1 MNNTF
6 TYDINARR
14 TSSDMV
20 FAASRKP
27 TKKLDSPEMNH
38 MAPPAFGKSGT
49 KGSQALMRTE
59 SKGTN
64 AAATNINSIIA

>member
-1 MNNTF
+1 M
-6 TYDINARR
+6 A
-14 TSSDMV
+14 

-27 TKKLDSPEMNH
+27 KKLDSPEMNH
-38 MAPPAFGKSGT
+38 ISSPAFGKSGT
-49 KGSQALMRTE
+49 KGSQALTRTE